1 MSTER
6 KSNLRSVQQTQD
18 AIIDTLRR
26 ATDPISA
33 PEICRRTGISI
44 ELSRN
49 TLATLVKHETVLV
62 SATRPPLYRLPNR
75 TVAGPRHVHKVRGN
89 YRGEE
94 LGFNTAIDPARLE
107 AFALPS
113 RVGSQLHYP
122 DGRVEV
128 VA

>member
-1 MSTER
+1 MSSASKT
-6 KSNLRSVQQTQD
+6 SLRSVQQTHD
-18 AIIDTLRR
+18 SIIDTLRR
-26 ATDPISA
+26 AGEPISA
-33 PEICRRTGISI
+33 PELFRRMGMDGA
-44 ELSRN
+44 LSRN
-49 TLATLVKHETVLV
+49 TLATLVKQQTVLA
-62 SATRPPLYRLPNR
+62 SPTKPAMYRLPSR

-113 RVGSQLHYP
+113 RVGSRLHSP
-122 DGRVEV
+122 DGRLEV